1 VRNNEKKDPSDVN
14 LINLVE
20 EARKQ
25 EEKKKKKNYT
35 QSNVSP
41 ETLPTTTK
49 PQSIESTPQKT
60 TTNVPL
66 FQSQGSNEF
75 WF

>member
-20 EARKQ
+20 EKLYTIKCESRNIANNN
-25 EEKKKKKNYT
+25 KKT
-35 QSNVSP
+35 
-41 ETLPTTTK
+41 
-49 PQSIESTPQKT
+49 QSIESTPQKT